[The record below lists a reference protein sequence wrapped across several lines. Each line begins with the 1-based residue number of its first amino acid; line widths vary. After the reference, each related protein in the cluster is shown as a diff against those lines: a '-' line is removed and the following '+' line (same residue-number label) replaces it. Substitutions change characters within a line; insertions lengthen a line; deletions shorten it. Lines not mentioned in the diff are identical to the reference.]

1 LFLTDIIFGVEQK
14 KNIFSILF
22 KTTKPMSTEQEKE
35 IEDLKRTVRQKRN
48 AAQAGI
54 FVAVVIAILSAG
66 WLYLQSETQ
75 MQKSLDAKEV
85 IVSSDSLKQIQAKIQ
100 EQELFIQT
108 QTEEITRL
116 RTERESAEMDGTV
129 DEDRSENESNSD
141 SEAMIET
148 GKSVKNASNRVMHV
162 IEKGE
167 TLWSIAVKYFDDG
180 HRNSEIAAANGIVN
194 AGHIV
199 AGETLR
205 FDQ

>member
-1 LFLTDIIFGVEQK
+1 MFLTDIIFGVEQK

-66 WLYLQSETQ
+66 WLFLQSETQ

>member
-1 LFLTDIIFGVEQK
+1 MFLTDIIFGVEQK

-194 AGHIV
+194 TGHIV

>member
-1 LFLTDIIFGVEQK
+1 
-14 KNIFSILF
+14 
-22 KTTKPMSTEQEKE
+22 MSTEQEKE

-66 WLYLQSETQ
+66 WLFLQSETQ

-148 GKSVKNASNRVMHV
+148 GKSVKKR
-162 IEKGE
+162 
-167 TLWSIAVKYFDDG
+167 L
-180 HRNSEIAAANGIVN
+180 
-194 AGHIV
+194 
-199 AGETLR
+199 
-205 FDQ
+205 

>member
-1 LFLTDIIFGVEQK
+1 MFLTDIIFGVEQK

>member
-1 LFLTDIIFGVEQK
+1 
-14 KNIFSILF
+14 
-22 KTTKPMSTEQEKE
+22 MSTEQEKE

-194 AGHIV
+194 TGHIV

>member
-66 WLYLQSETQ
+66 WLFLQSETQ